1 MRGSLVTN
9 PKVIK
14 MARVLLADPEFLAWF
29 ANDGI
34 TLDPS
39 RSVTR
44 RHVSVVTRI
53 TVGALTPLWAMVN
66 ECAAR
71 DGILRDATLFEVDE
85 MAGVPGF
92 GRAMK
97 AVGWLIELPDL
108 DGVEFPN
115 FIEHNTVKES
125 RSTGAKTD
133 AERAKEYR
141 DRKKNG
147 GSSDVTNGVTKNCD
161 ASRDTVTTEKRRE
174 EKNKYIEPN
183 GSVGKTDQ
191 TPPCP
196 TQDLIDLFH
205 EVLPELPKVR
215 LLNDK
220 RKRALASMWRW
231 VLTSKKTD
239 GNRRAETAE
248 QALAW
253 FREYF
258 DRTRENDFL
267 MGRGQRSGEHANW
280 VCDIDF
286 LMTDRGLKHVIEKTR
301 VAA

>member
-1 MRGSLVTN
+1 MAESWIRMRGSLVTN

-14 MARVLLADPEFLAWF
+14 MARVLLTDPEFLAWF

-39 RSVTR
+39 HSVTR

-141 DRKKNG
+141 ERKKNG

-174 EKNKYIEPN
+174 EKNKEEPPT
-183 GSVGKTDQ
+183 GVSGG
-191 TPPCP
+191 TPPNP
-196 TQDLIDLFH
+196 GSTDSGKPSPQPV
-205 EVLPELPKVR
+205 VLPDWLPKQPWDDFVAMR
-215 LLNDK
+215 RAK
-220 RKRALASMWRW
+220 GKRAPFTFAAAKGIVAELEKLRGQGQDPAG
-231 VLTSKKTD
+231 VLQQSTMNGWSGVFAVHSKGAGSGQPDWT
-239 GNRRAETAE
+239 E
-248 QALAW
+248 QA
-253 FREYF
+253 R
-258 DRTRENDFL
+258 
-267 MGRGQRSGEHANW
+267 
-280 VCDIDF
+280 
-286 LMTDRGLKHVIEKTR
+286 
-301 VAA
+301 